1 MAKWQCRKGLHDLG
15 NGCHAYLQPDGV
27 NADRLRR
34 SILQCELQRGVAE
47 AQAGPL
53 SKRSIADIAPA
64 AASESGAS
72 KSGGTIAFPV
82 REPRRR
88 FGRFSRVTSGTRRAT
103 GFPALAMMIS
113 SPAAASSTSR
123 ENCVLAA

>member
-15 NGCHAYLQPDGV
+15 NGCYAYLQPDGV

-34 SILQCELQRGVAE
+34 SILQCEVQRGVAE

-64 AASESGAS
+64 VRKPVQTRTTSSE
-72 KSGGTIAFPV
+72 
-82 REPRRR
+82 
-88 FGRFSRVTSGTRRAT
+88 
-103 GFPALAMMIS
+103 
-113 SPAAASSTSR
+113 
-123 ENCVLAA
+123 